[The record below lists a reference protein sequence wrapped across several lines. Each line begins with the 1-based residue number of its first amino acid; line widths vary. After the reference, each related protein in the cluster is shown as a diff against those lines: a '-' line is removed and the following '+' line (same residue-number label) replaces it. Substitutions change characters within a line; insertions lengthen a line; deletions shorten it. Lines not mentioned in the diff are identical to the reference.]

1 MSYHVFLA
9 EDEAM
14 IRYNIRENSIWQD
27 SPFELCGDAAN
38 GEEALEQIRGLP
50 VDILITDIRM
60 PFMDGLKLSAILR
73 EERPEIRIIILSGYS
88 EFDYAKKAIQLGVT
102 EYLMKPV
109 TPSGLMESLQK
120 VAAMIDKDRNI
131 RQSLDQ
137 LNEILER
144 SRELPIRKYLCGLCS
159 GLMPEEL
166 IVSEAARLKLSFHAS
181 CYMGAVVD
189 LSCYTGGEGYFP
201 DIAAEL
207 SPLLEAPES
216 TLYFMENDS
225 NLCLI
230 FMGDSGER
238 LEELAERTCCRLKS
252 HFERCVI
259 GIGESCGDIT
269 ALWQSF
275 FSAHAA
281 LSVRQLTYSGEI
293 IKAPGSREAA
303 PDSTYNLNIQ
313 KELILNL
320 LRFGTATDIPSTVN
334 RLREYLLDTRI
345 SDIYFMYMGV
355 ELCLTVKNFLSEFSA
370 RLPAIFDQYVCSM
383 MSPSSGPV
391 HMELFLEIA
400 AKLLTNAL
408 QYRDQ
413 FRGSKYGD
421 IIEEARQYI
430 ASHFSDSDLSLAEV
444 AEAVSISP
452 AYFSSVFSHET
463 GETFIEYLT
472 KVRIEK
478 AKELLRTSNL
488 RTTDIAFEV
497 GYHSTNHFGKMFKR
511 MVAVSP
517 REYRSQGQIHRPV
530 QE

>member
-38 GEEALEQIRGLP
+38 GEEALEMIRRLP

-60 PFMDGLKLSAILR
+60 PFMDGLKLSAIVR

-109 TPSGLMESLQK
+109 TPSGLLESLQK
-120 VAAMIDKDRNI
+120 VAGMIDEDRNI
-131 RQSLDQ
+131 RRSLNR

-144 SRELPIRKYLCGLCS
+144 NRELPIRKYLCGLCG

-166 IVSEAARLKLSFHAS
+166 ILSEAKRLNLSFDSS
-181 CYMGAVVD
+181 CYLGAVMD
-189 LSCYTGGEGYFP
+189 LSCYAGNEGSFP
-201 DIAAEL
+201 DIPAEL
-207 SPLLEAPES
+207 GPLFEAPDA

-230 FMGDSGER
+230 FMGDGQSQ
-238 LEELAERTCCRLKS
+238 LEALAERTCDRLKD

-259 GIGESCGDIT
+259 GIGEICSNIT

-293 IKAPGSREAA
+293 IKAPGLCEAV
-303 PDSTYNLNIQ
+303 PDSTYSLNLQ

-320 LRFGTATDIPSTVN
+320 LRFGTAADIPSTVG
-334 RLREYLLDTRI
+334 RLREYLQNTQI

-355 ELCLTVKNFLSEFSA
+355 EICLTVKNFLSEFSPK
-370 RLPAIFDQYVCSM
+370 LPAVFDQYACSM
-383 MSPSSGPV
+383 MSPSSGPA
-391 HMELFLEIA
+391 HMELFWDIT
-400 AKLLTNAL
+400 AKLLDHAL

-413 FRGSKYGD
+413 CRGSRYGD
-421 IIEEARQYI
+421 IIGEARLYI
-430 ASHFSDSDLSLAEV
+430 ASHFSDPSLSLAQV

-452 AYFSSVFSHET
+452 AYFSSIFSHET

-472 KVRIEK
+472 RVRIEK
-478 AKELLRTSNL
+478 AKELLRTSSL

-511 MVAVSP
+511 LVQLSP
-517 REYRSQGQIHRPV
+517 REYRSQG
-530 QE
+530 EATES